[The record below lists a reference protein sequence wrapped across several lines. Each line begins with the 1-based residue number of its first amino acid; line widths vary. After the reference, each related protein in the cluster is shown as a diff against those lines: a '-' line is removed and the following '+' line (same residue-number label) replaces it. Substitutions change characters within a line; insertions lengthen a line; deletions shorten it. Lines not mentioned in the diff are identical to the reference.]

1 MQRDL
6 ARIFEDFINQ
16 ADYMNGRIKE
26 GTEKYRK
33 GDAKITISAG
43 GKACEGAKVT
53 YKHKKHE
60 FKFGANC
67 FMIDEME
74 TEEKNKAYKEN
85 FAKAFNLATVPFY
98 WRDLEPTKGQPRYA
112 ADSPKIYRRPAPD
125 LCINYCKENGIEP
138 KLHCLNYDI
147 FGPAWYRDKKADE
160 QKVLLE
166 THMAEIAERYADII
180 PDIEVTNE
188 HWWELHHA
196 SDFYTKEDYVEWS
209 YKTAD
214 KYFPKNNLI
223 INDGPD
229 ITWWAPYRGCIERQ
243 AYYLLIERALAKGCR
258 IDKIGMQYHIWD
270 YKKDMYENTRIIF
283 NPERLYAQMD
293 AYGKLAPEL
302 QVTEITLPAKG
313 NAPED
318 EEYQAEILEKLYRI
332 WFSHPNMQAVIYWN
346 LVDGYA
352 HLAEPGDMTAGEN
365 VHYGGLINFDST
377 PKKAYY
383 KLLDL
388 VHNEWNTSGDAVLDE
403 NGSFDFRGFY
413 GDYELEIICGDKKY
427 TKTISTSKY
436 RDNNITVEL

>member
-6 ARIFEDFINQ
+6 NRIFEDFINQ
-16 ADYMNGRIKE
+16 ADYMNGRIAE

-33 GDAKITISAG
+33 GDAEITITAE
-43 GKACEGAKVT
+43 GKPCEGAKVT

-166 THMAEIAERYADII
+166 AHMAEIAERYADII

-270 YKKDMYENTRIIF
+270 YKKDMYENTRTIF

-352 HLAEPGDMTAGEN
+352 HRAEPGDMTAGEN

-388 VHNEWNTSGDAVLDE
+388 VHREWSTSGEALCDKDGKL
-403 NGSFDFRGFY
+403 GFRGFY
-413 GDYELEIICGDKKY
+413 GDYEVEIIYGDKKY
-427 TKTISTSKY
+427 TKTISTSKKS
-436 RDNNITVEL
+436 DNKITIEL